1 MNWRRCGRPKNTS
14 SSRRLTDMFHKAVK
28 IEYRDGT
35 VLELTFRDGC
45 VKQFDISSMFE
56 IYPPLRALT
65 DRAFFTSGKLSPGG
79 YGVVWNEELD
89 LEAETVYV
97 DGVLVDRISVP
108 ANMDVADALLA
119 ARAAAGVS
127 QSELAA
133 KTGIDQSDIS
143 KIERGIANP
152 SVSTLKRLAEGLNSK
167 LMISFG

>member
-45 VKQFDISSMFE
+45 VKQFDLASMFE
-56 IYPPLRALT
+56 IYPPLRTLT